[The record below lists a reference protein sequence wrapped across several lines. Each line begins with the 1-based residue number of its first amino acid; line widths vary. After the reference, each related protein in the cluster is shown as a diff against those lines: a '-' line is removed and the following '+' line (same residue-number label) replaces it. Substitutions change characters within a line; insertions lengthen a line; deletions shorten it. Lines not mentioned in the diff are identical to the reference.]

1 MTSSTK
7 DPTKDS
13 TKGSMK
19 TSPRAHPGG
28 IADLVFAGERGGR
41 DARLAASALA
51 VLVLY
56 GAALGLSEV
65 LGAPVA
71 NWSAEMAARIH
82 DAIARERAVDLSPP
96 PPPAPPPPAE
106 QPPAP
111 VAARAAR
118 PVRAAAPRAAKASPP
133 AQAGKLTAVTSD
145 PVDFSGAAFV
155 VGGAATFPGG
165 VSAAQGRGTKPGTS
179 TDPSATGATGDAGRS
194 RGPSRAR
201 PVSLDQAAWS
211 CPWPAEADAEQVN
224 EKTVVLRVRVQADG
238 RAQSVEVLSD
248 PGFGFG
254 AAARACALATRFDPA
269 RDADGRAVG
278 ALSAPIRVHFYR

>member
-1 MTSSTK
+1 
-7 DPTKDS
+7 
-13 TKGSMK
+13 MK
-19 TSPRAHPGG
+19 QPARPHGGG
-28 IADLVFAGERGGR
+28 ITDVVFAGERGGR
-41 DARLAASALA
+41 DARLAACALA

-56 GAALGLSEV
+56 GGALGLSEV

-96 PPPAPPPPAE
+96 PPPAAKTPIEPPPA
-106 QPPAP
+106 PAP
-111 VAARAAR
+111 AAVRAPR
-118 PVRAAAPRAAKASPP
+118 PVRAAAPARAAAPSPP
-133 AQAGKLTAVTSD
+133 AQAGKLTAVANA
-145 PVDFSGAAFV
+145 PVDLTGATFV

-165 VSAAQGRGTKPGTS
+165 VTAAQGKGARPGT
-179 TDPSATGATGDAGRS
+179 TGDASATGAAGEARAP
-194 RGPSRAR
+194 GPSRAR

-238 RAQSVEVLSD
+238 RAATVDVLSD

-254 AAARACALATRFDPA
+254 AAARACALATRFEPA
-269 RDADGRAVG
+269 RDAEGRPVV